1 MMNGVGIWDIVTYV
15 QKRAVLQTQSIQN
28 VHISFSLN
36 GSHITQWHFCMR
48 HAPSHIK
55 YSSIVNLMVCGR
67 WPQQEGTH
75 VNLSHSLF
83 CALHLQLVPT
93 IRG

>member
-1 MMNGVGIWDIVTYV
+1 MVWVSGTLLLMMNGVGIWDIVTYV

-48 HAPSHIK
+48 LAPSHIK
-55 YSSIVNLMVCGR
+55 YSSVVNLMVVV
-67 WPQQEGTH
+67 TS
-75 VNLSHSLF
+75 V
-83 CALHLQLVPT
+83 T
-93 IRG
+93 RGVVL